1 MPISFPILATL
12 ATVATLAACSPAY
25 GSTIDVFSVTENG
38 VTTSFSLPSNPAVV
52 VFPDSFEIPQVSTSA
67 GLFNLIFFD
76 TVGSNRG
83 GFLWDTNLLATPTG
97 NGYGEQLY
105 TGSNTAPT
113 LVDGY
118 YELSDAVTGAPISV
132 EISTNGVTP
141 EPAPIVLLGT
151 GLLALCSMRK
161 RIHTHPI

>member
-1 MPISFPILATL
+1 MSISFPILAL
-12 ATVATLAACSPAY
+12 LAALLSCYPAY

-38 VTTSFSLPSNPAVV
+38 ATTSFSLPSNPDVV
-52 VFPDSFEIPQVSTSA
+52 VFPDSFEIPQVTTSA
-67 GLFNLIFFD
+67 GPFDLIFFD
-76 TVGSNRG
+76 TVGENRG
-83 GFLWDTNLLATPTG
+83 GFLWNTNLLTTPTG

-105 TGSNTAPT
+105 TGSNADPT
-113 LVDGY
+113 LVDGF

-161 RIHTHPI
+161 LTAPHQV

>member
-1 MPISFPILATL
+1 MSISFLILSLFA
-12 ATVATLAACSPAY
+12 ALAACSSAY
-25 GSTIDVFSVTENG
+25 GSTVDVFSVTENG

-52 VFPDSFEIPQVSTSA
+52 VFPDSFEIPQVPTSA
-67 GLFNLIFFD
+67 GLFDLIFFD
-76 TVGSNRG
+76 TAGANRG
-83 GFLWDTNLLATPTG
+83 GFLWNTDLLTMPTG

-105 TGSNTAPT
+105 MGSNADPT

-151 GLLALCSMRK
+151 GMLALCSVRK
-161 RIHTHPI
+161 RAYPQAI